1 MTRPYGKG
9 QIKKGISLFQKHIDL
24 INALVKAKYAAGIS
38 SVIRK
43 ALEEAAEREGV
54 LTNDSH

>member
-24 INALVKAKYAAGIS
+24 INALVKAQYATGIS

-54 LTNDSH
+54 EL